1 MDGVQL
7 LMVSCI
13 NCHLTGDRVIIQLL
27 KRLSHES
34 CAPPLQ
40 FTNDSTSLQCSVIN
54 LKTGLG
60 HLTIESGS
68 A

>member
-7 LMVSCI
+7 VVVLCI
-13 NCHLTGDRVIIQLL
+13 NWHLTGDQVIIQLL
-27 KRLSHES
+27 KRVSHEL
-34 CAPPLQ
+34 CTPRLQ
-40 FTNDSTSLQCSVIN
+40 FTNDKTSLQCSVIN